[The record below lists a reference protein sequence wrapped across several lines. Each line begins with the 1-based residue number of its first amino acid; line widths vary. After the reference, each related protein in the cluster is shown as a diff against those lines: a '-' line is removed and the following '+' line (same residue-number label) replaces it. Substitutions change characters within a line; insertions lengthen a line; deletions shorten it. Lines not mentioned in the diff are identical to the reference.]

1 MGSATSCFNSTLY
14 RKTMTRFWPLWALY
28 GVIWAFLI
36 PLNLLNQFF
45 WLQERY
51 QGELDL
57 QSMLTSAALDI
68 PYEAHILSAHRTPTQ
83 AAEFA
88 KSARERGFGV
98 VICAA
103 GMAAHLAGAFAANTT
118 LPVIGIPMKGGV
130 LDGLDALL
138 ATVQMPGGIP
148 VATVAL
154 NGAKNAAVLAA
165 QILAVEDEALTRR
178 LEAERRKMA
187 EQIAEK
193 DAKLQE
199 ELLKS

>member
-68 PYEAHILSAHRTPTQ
+68 PYLLTMGVALSLVFGALAAMASSAGAVASTPTITGISSG
-83 AAEFA
+83 ATPA
-88 KSARERGFGV
+88 SSSTS
-98 VICAA
+98 
-103 GMAAHLAGAFAANTT
+103 MAPRA
-118 LPVIGIPMKGGV
+118 MSS
-130 LDGLDALL
+130 LL
-138 ATVQMPGGIP
+138 AKTASI
-148 VATVAL
+148 
-154 NGAKNAAVLAA
+154 
-165 QILAVEDEALTRR
+165 
-178 LEAERRKMA
+178 
-187 EQIAEK
+187 
-193 DAKLQE
+193 
-199 ELLKS
+199 